1 MKIILDKESNML
13 NIQFS
18 EKPSTESAELEEG
31 LVVDYDSDGLIVNIE
46 IENANNFDFSK
57 FTFETLNQKSS

>member
-1 MKIILDKESNML
+1 MKIILDKASNML
-13 NIQFS
+13 NIQLS
-18 EKPSTESAELEEG
+18 DKPSIESAELEEG
-31 LVVDYDSDGLIVNIE
+31 LVVDYDGDGLIVNIE

>member
-1 MKIILDKESNML
+1 MKIVLDKESNML

-18 EKPSTESAELEEG
+18 EKPSTESAELEQG
-31 LVVDYDSDGLIVNIE
+31 LVVDYDKDGQIVNIE